1 MNPLILLQVLV
12 SGLLYLLSER
22 LTAVGFA
29 LEPLT
34 LVTIVFR
41 VVEAIAV
48 DLSVFECSFVKFLAV
63 MELPVANAMDL
74 SRLVVLTVS

>member
-12 SGLLYLLSER
+12 SGLLYLLSEG
-22 LTAVGFA
+22 LATVGFA

-34 LVTIVFR
+34 LLTIVFR
-41 VVEAIAV
+41 VVEAVAV

-74 SRLVVLTVS
+74 SRFVVLTVS